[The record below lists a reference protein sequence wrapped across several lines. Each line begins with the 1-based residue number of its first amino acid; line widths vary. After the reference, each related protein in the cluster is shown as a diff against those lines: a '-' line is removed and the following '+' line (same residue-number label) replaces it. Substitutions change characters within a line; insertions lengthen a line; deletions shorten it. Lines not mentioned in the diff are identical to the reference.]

1 MDYSR
6 LKISLFLLLV
16 ILGFGTTGYTFIE
29 GMSPFEAFYMTV
41 ITISTVGFSEIK
53 PLSIPG
59 RVLTIIVIVSGISFL
74 TYSLGQVARIF
85 VEGEL
90 RQILGRRK
98 LEKQIAELK
107 DHYIICGFGR
117 IGGIIAKELA
127 VDNIPLVVI
136 EQEPSRIEQIEA
148 LHYLYLNMDATA
160 DTTLLKAGLHN
171 AKGLVTAVSTD
182 ADNVFIALSAKG
194 LRPDIFILA
203 RASDTK
209 NEGKLL
215 RAGASRVVCPYQ
227 MGGRRMAQILR
238 RPTVVDFIDKTMVDN
253 ELDLRMEEAVIGP
266 SSSLIGKTVV
276 TSNLRQD
283 FGVIIVAIKKVTN
296 EMIYNPLPSEIFDAG
311 DVIVVIGKKDGL
323 RRMEDVMI

>member
-6 LKISLFLLLV
+6 LKTSILLLLV
-16 ILGFGTTGYTFIE
+16 IIGFGTVGYILIE
-29 GMSPFEAFYMTV
+29 GWAIFDALYMTI
-41 ITISTVGFSEIK
+41 ITISTVGFSEIH
-53 PLSIPG
+53 PLSTAG
-59 RVLTIIVIVSGISFL
+59 RVFTICIIVSGISVL

-98 LEKQIAELK
+98 LEKQISELK

-117 IGGIIAKELA
+117 IGSTIAKELSA
-127 VDNIPLVVI
+127 ENIPLVII
-136 EQEPSRIEQIEA
+136 EQAPDHIEQIEA
-148 LHYLYLNMDATA
+148 CHYLYLNLDATA
-160 DTTLLKAGLHN
+160 DSTLLKAGLQR
-171 AKGLVTAVSTD
+171 AKGLVTAVSSD

-209 NEGKLL
+209 NEDKLL

-227 MGGRRMAQILR
+227 MGGRRMAEILR
-238 RPTVVDFIDKTMVDN
+238 RPTVVDFIDKTMVN
-253 ELDLRMEEAVIGP
+253 SELDLKMEEAVIGP
-266 SSSLIGKTVV
+266 ASSLIGKTIV

-283 FGVIIVAIKKVTN
+283 FGVIIVAIKKTTD
-296 EMIYNPLPSEIFDAG
+296 EMIYNPMPSEILDAG

-323 RRMEDVMI
+323 RRMEEIMT